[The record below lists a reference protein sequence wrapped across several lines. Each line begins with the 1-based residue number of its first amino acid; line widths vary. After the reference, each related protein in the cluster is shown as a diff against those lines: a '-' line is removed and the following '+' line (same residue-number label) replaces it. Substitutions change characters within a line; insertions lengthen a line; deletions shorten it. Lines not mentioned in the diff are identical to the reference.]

1 MAEYIEKEQI
11 LEALV
16 ASDDPWVSYL
26 QPGIVK
32 ARAVV
37 NSLPAADVAPMVHGR
52 WEYDENATDWGIGG
66 YICSEC
72 KTRNNNLPC
81 NRVKSVRMFSGAK
94 FCPNCGAKMDLE
106 D

>member
-37 NSLPAADVAPMVHGR
+37 NSLLTADVAPVVHGKWMITGR
-52 WEYDENATDWGIGG
+52 TGRAM
-66 YICSEC
+66 CSNCGNKYREHY
-72 KTRNNNLPC
+72 
-81 NRVKSVRMFSGAK
+81 SDYFY
-94 FCPNCGAKMDLE
+94 CPLCGAKMDLE
-106 D
+106 GWP